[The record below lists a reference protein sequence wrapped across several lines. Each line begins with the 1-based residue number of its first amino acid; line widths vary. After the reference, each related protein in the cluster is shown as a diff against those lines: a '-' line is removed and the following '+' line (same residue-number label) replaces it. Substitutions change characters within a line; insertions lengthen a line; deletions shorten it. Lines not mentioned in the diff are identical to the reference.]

1 MSAEQRKLKLWLQN
15 TSNVIR
21 RWELTRQRN
30 TILHAMR
37 RKARSNN
44 RSETGHAGV
53 RRRAPP
59 RRRKYVSRCFRN
71 VEAAGCKTYHSRRSR
86 TCVIPQCRSQCA
98 RENIRDASVYTNA
111 VTTGRTYYSRSCAV
125 CNRLNSGRA
134 SGYVGIPAELFKC
147 TADLLAHTIAN
158 SFNEALEVHE
168 QLGLGN
174 GVLIL
179 LQRPGNPIGP
189 LTSLRPIVLLSALRK
204 TLSLIVLTRITPKT
218 GLMCMSPD

>member
-21 RWELTRQRN
+21 RWELMRQRN

-37 RKARSNN
+37 RKARNNN
-44 RSETGHAGV
+44 RSETRHAGV

-111 VTTGRTYYSRSCAV
+111 VTTGRTYYSRRCAV

-174 GVLIL
+174 GNFITETG
-179 LQRPGNPIGP
+179 QAYRSADKFTPNSITIGASEDAVANCSNEDHAENWAHVHVP
-189 LTSLRPIVLLSALRK
+189 RLA
-204 TLSLIVLTRITPKT
+204 
-218 GLMCMSPD
+218 